1 MAARLSVRRATAADA
16 PLIADLAVRA
26 WEAAYRG
33 LLPDAVLDART
44 VADEEHEW
52 RAYLDD
58 EPEGFRT
65 WLARDGFART
75 GPSDDAARAGEV
87 YGLYVEPDRIGTGAG
102 RALFAHAVEDLAA
115 RGFALA
121 TVWVFEGNERA
132 RSFYGSAGFEP
143 DGARRLDPGFG
154 VPELRLRRLL
164 SSNRARA
171 ARPSGQTV

>member
-16 PLIADLAVRA
+16 PRIANLAVRA
-26 WEAAYRG
+26 WDAAYRG

-44 VADEEHEW
+44 VAEEEKEW

-65 WLARDGFART
+65 WLTRDGFART

-115 RGFALA
+115 RGFPLA

-132 RSFYGSAGFEP
+132 LRFYATAGFEP
-143 DGARRLDPGFG
+143 DGGRRLDPGFG
-154 VPELRLRRLL
+154 VPELRLRRTL
-164 SSNRARA
+164 SSDWARA
-171 ARPSGQTV
+171 ARSFCQTV